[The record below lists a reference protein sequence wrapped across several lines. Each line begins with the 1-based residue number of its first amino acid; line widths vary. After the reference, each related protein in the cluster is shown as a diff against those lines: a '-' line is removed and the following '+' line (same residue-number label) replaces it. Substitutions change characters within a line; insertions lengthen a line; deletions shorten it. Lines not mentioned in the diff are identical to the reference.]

1 MEDPDS
7 DEWEIQEYPSLKEG
21 DEPSTVKWILNKG
34 CRIGKKIVITGIAI
48 TCAPIVLPPLV
59 VFSAMGVAFSV
70 PFGLV
75 YASYACTNKLMR
87 TLLPIPPSPLMLEYY
102 GDDYDQEKEDEVECR
117 FELDDGAG
125 DYRILDIN
133 KKGYYTNKEEKVL
146 DDEGTEDLNQ
156 GVDMVFELDDNYMRQ
171 GEALVVDVDKKS
183 YNSSEYEGNELGKEN
198 VMQEDEEERISDGY
212 GNEVKAL
219 VSHVD
224 EDVKEKGYYSDEEKI
239 ESEGT
244 DDKLRP
250 GKVDNERME
259 DINQGADVVLELD
272 DGGNDTREL
281 REAVVVNVDE
291 NFDEKSYYTNENDNE
306 REMEVLVHLME
317 NAVREEEREQMED
330 IKQGVEMRLGLD
342 MAPDECKQTEEGTI
356 TSIDGGVD
364 DKGYEQDVGESLEG
378 DVDSLEEEQKGN
390 ELLIESH
397 LDENRS
403 NAPVVTSY
411 DKGKEGSGV
420 VKGDYSIDETASNV
434 ILEEVTD
441 DETADPV
448 TVKEIETQKIV
459 EDESKNEEPVG
470 EMRHIV
476 VLASGNADNNFNA
489 REVEEIDLVARE
501 VRGDAKKHER
511 DTKSDEEVIRESMG
525 TQEKLISDMS
535 NGPTEDAIL
544 ETKKEHLTNLNA
556 DAREIGDESGLDLF
570 DDNNTSIY
578 FEILEAGDE
587 AKKNTF
593 NDDVDFMAIPA
604 FRQPLLETDKAQSA
618 SKVYTKMSS
627 REDILDDE
635 KIWEKLGAMRAIVG
649 YKAPSQPTCIRE
661 LKALYVFTG
670 VEPPASY
677 KGDSDLDEVNAK
689 LKFLMSIVGVK

>member
-1 MEDPDS
+1 MGDPDS

-34 CRIGKKIVITGIAI
+34 CWIGKKMVITGIAI
-48 TCAPIVLPPLV
+48 TSAPIVLPPLV

-75 YASYACTNKLMR
+75 FASYACTNKLMSK
-87 TLLPIPPSPLMLEYY
+87 LLPVPPSPLMLEYY
-102 GDDYDQEKEDEVECR
+102 GDDYDQEKEDGVESR

-125 DYRILDIN
+125 DYRTLDIN
-133 KKGYYTNKEEKVL
+133 EKGYYTDEEEKVL
-146 DDEGTEDLNQ
+146 DNEGAEDLNQ

-171 GEALVVDVDKKS
+171 GEALLVDVDEKR
-183 YNSSEYEGNELGKEN
+183 YNSSEYEGNELGKED

-224 EDVKEKGYYSDEEKI
+224 EDVKEKGYYTDKEKI
-239 ESEGT
+239 EIEGT

-259 DINQGADVVLELD
+259 DINQGVDVVVKLD

-342 MAPDECKQTEEGTI
+342 MAPDECKQTEEGTL

-420 VKGDYSIDETASNV
+420 VKVDDSIDETASNV
-434 ILEEVTD
+434 NLEEVTD

-448 TVKEIETQKIV
+448 TVKEIDSQKLV

-476 VLASGNADNNFNA
+476 VLASGNADNNYNA

-501 VRGDAKKHER
+501 VCGDAKKHER

-535 NGPTEDAIL
+535 NGVTEDAIL
-544 ETKKEHLTNLNA
+544 ETKKEHLTNLSA

-570 DDNNTSIY
+570 DDNNRSIY
-578 FEILEAGDE
+578 FEIPEAGDE
-587 AKKNTF
+587 AQKNTF
-593 NDDVDFMAIPA
+593 NDDVDFMALPA
-604 FRQPLLETDKAQSA
+604 FRRASLDTDNAKSA

-649 YKAPSQPTCIRE
+649 YKAPSQPTCIAE